1 MIFDKITEEK
11 TCKSF
16 DIKIY
21 IAGPIEVAKQI
32 LRREALVEGLCVTI
46 EPTLYLYS
54 GGEEQGYVVG
64 FINYPRFPKTP
75 EEILTRAEHIATILL
90 NETYQ
95 QSYTIVTPVESIFV
109 SKR

>member
-1 MIFDKITEEK
+1 MLFDKITERK
-11 TCKSF
+11 TCESF
-16 DIKIY
+16 TVRIY
-21 IAGPIEVAKQI
+21 IAGPIEIAKQI
-32 LRREALVEGLCVTI
+32 LRRESLVEGLCVTI

-75 EEILTRAEHIATILL
+75 EEILTRAEHVANILL
-90 NETYQ
+90 DETYQ